1 MSAWLGLLPLLL
13 GLAALA
19 WRLRGRIARWRAA
32 RPADVSLL
40 RGLLQVPR
48 RYLVD
53 VHHAVSRDAHR
64 TAHRAESG
72 GYTAALHVCAVG
84 GVAASVV
91 LALLLHPLGGPG
103 GLAWLA
109 VAAGLLTAAGAAL
122 DAGRRWRGTRPPRL
136 SAGAFDQLPLAL
148 GAFGLGHAGLA
159 LPAAGVAAGTTVL
172 IPAFALAAAGSVFL
186 IGGMAEGPMRHALA
200 GVLYLAAHPRPGR
213 FGGGRDTAAEPLNL
227 EAEPLGADR
236 PADFAWNRLLGF
248 DACVECGRCEV
259 ACPAFEA
266 GLPLNPKK
274 LIQDLARVGTPAG
287 DAGYTG
293 RGHPDRPAA
302 GSHGRLVGVDGMIDP
317 DTLWACTTCRA
328 CVEECPMM
336 IEHVDAVLD
345 LRRFQ
350 TLEAGAEP
358 QAASSLLDALRATDT
373 IGGHD
378 PARRLD
384 WAVDLALP
392 RLPERGE
399 ADVLLWLG
407 ESAYELRNQ
416 RTLRALVRLLRAAA
430 VDFAVL
436 GEAELDCGD
445 LARRLGDEA
454 TFQDLARRNIETL
467 ERYRFRTIVTA
478 DPHALHTL
486 GSEYPACGG
495 HYDVQHHTTFLAGL
509 LDAGCLPVPAARRA
523 GAVTYHDPC
532 YLGRYQGEFDAP
544 RRLLAHLGLEVTE
557 MEKSRARSSCCGSG
571 GGLAVTDIPGRRRI
585 ADVRMDHA
593 RETGAGTVAVACPH
607 CAVMLEGVVQP
618 RPGVTDVA
626 ELLADALDRAGE
638 RAA

>member
-1 MSAWLGLLPLLL
+1 MNAWLGLLPLLL
-13 GLAALA
+13 GLGALA
-19 WRLRGRIARWRAA
+19 WRLRGRLARWRAG
-32 RPADVSLL
+32 RPAAANLL

-53 VHHAVSRDAHR
+53 VHHAVSRNAYRARHR
-64 TAHRAESG
+64 TESG
-72 GYTAALHVCAVG
+72 GYTAVLHVCAAG
-84 GVAASVV
+84 GVVASAV
-91 LALLLHPLGGPG
+91 LALLLHPLGGPPW
-103 GLAWLA
+103 LAGLA
-109 VAAGLLTAAGAAL
+109 VAAGLLAASGAAL
-122 DAGRRWRGTRPPRL
+122 DAGRRWRRGRSPRL
-136 SAGAFDQLPLAL
+136 SDDRFDQLPLAL

-159 LPAAGVAAGTTVL
+159 LPAVGLAAGPVLVAA
-172 IPAFALAAAGSVFL
+172 AFALAAAGSVLL

-200 GVLYLAAHPRPGR
+200 GVLYLAAHPRPQR
-213 FGGGRDTAAEPLNL
+213 FGGGRDTAAEPLHL
-227 EAEPLGADR
+227 EGETLGADR
-236 PADFAWNRLLGF
+236 AQDFPWNRLLGF

-259 ACPAFEA
+259 VCPAFEA

-274 LIQDLARVGTPAG
+274 LIQDLARAGTAAG

-293 RGHPDRPAA
+293 RGHPDRPPA
-302 GSHGRLVGVDGMIDP
+302 GSHERLVGVDGMIDP

-328 CVEECPMM
+328 CVDECPMM

-358 QAASSLLDALRATDT
+358 QAASNLLDQLRATDT

-399 ADVLLWLG
+399 TDILLWLG

-416 RTLRALVRLLRAAA
+416 RTLRALVRLLRAAG

-445 LARRLGDEA
+445 IARRLGDEA
-454 TFQDLARRNIETL
+454 TFQDLARRNIATL
-467 ERYRFRTIVTA
+467 SQHRFRTIVTA

-486 GSEYPACGG
+486 GSEYPAFGG

-509 LDAGCLPVPAARRA
+509 LDAGRLPVPAGGSRQ
-523 GAVTYHDPC
+523 AVTYHDPC

-557 MEKSRARSSCCGSG
+557 MAKSRERSSCCGSG

-585 ADVRMDHA
+585 ADVRMEHA
-593 RETGAGTVAVACPH
+593 RETTADTVAVACPH

-626 ELLADALDRAGE
+626 ELLAEALDQAGE